1 MTKYI
6 DDLPDSVLVR
16 HLEFIRK
23 RIKEEI
29 KSQGYTYET
38 FALLFKKTE
47 AWFSHMV
54 NGHRRITID
63 TLLEIAEKLNI
74 NPASL
79 LPGGNPKE
87 LPTFEDYIKS
97 IIDEHIENTAR
108 KKCEEACKEE
118 IEKHLKN
125 KN

>member
-6 DDLPDSVLVR
+6 DDLPDSLLAKNLTFV
-16 HLEFIRK
+16 RK
-23 RIKEEI
+23 RLKEEV
-29 KSQGYTYET
+29 KRQGYTYES

-54 NGHRRITID
+54 NGYRRITID
-63 TLLEIAEKLNI
+63 ALLEIAEKLNI

-79 LPGGNPKE
+79 LPGENPGE

-97 IIDEHIENTAR
+97 IIDEHMEDKAR
-108 KKCEEACKEE
+108 KTCKEE
-118 IEKHLKN
+118 REKYSKN
-125 KN
+125 KKGGD